1 MPRMRIGYGGPKDY
15 QHGYR
20 RPTGNLSEFER
31 LIHLMVSLQILF
43 GSRKGGLLIP
53 VLLVAIG
60 LGGWWAYKHFSG
72 PDRLLQTA
80 DRKWDSGDT
89 QLRIQAIRDY
99 KILLI
104 KKDPIDPGLHLLK
117 DGRERLYRRIVIH
130 HVLFDISAADAN
142 DWIRDAWD
150 EGFRDLGFQ
159 NEKVKKRWEEVTA
172 GLKRKLPDSSRD
184 QSKDPDRLLQQADRK
199 WDSGDTKKRIE
210 AIRDYKLLLTENDP
224 IDPDSKF
231 LNESRKRLYRL
242 IVSYHVL
249 FDIDDTETN
258 EWMRKAWE
266 EGIRDLGFQDERIN
280 KKWKEVTAGLKDSG
294 LDSTHGLDDASFS
307 PSPNQPFLG
316 GARLGLAV

>member
-1 MPRMRIGYGGPKDY
+1 MPRLRIGYGGPKEY

-20 RPTGNLSEFER
+20 RPAGNLSEFER

-43 GSRKGGLLIP
+43 GSRKGSLLIP
-53 VLLVAIG
+53 VLLVVIG
-60 LGGWWAYKHFSG
+60 VGGWWAYKHFTGS
-72 PDRLLQTA
+72 DRLLQIA
-80 DRKWDSGDT
+80 DKKWDSGDT

-104 KKDPIDPGLHLLK
+104 KKDPIDPGLNLLK

-159 NEKVKKRWEEVTA
+159 DEKVIKRWEEVTA
-172 GLKRKLPDSSRD
+172 GLKRKLPDTSRD
-184 QSKDPDRLLQQADRK
+184 VPDSDRLLQLADKK

-210 AIRDYKLLLTENDP
+210 AIRDYKHLLTRQDQA
-224 IDPDSKF
+224 DPDSALPK
-231 LNESRKRLYRL
+231 EKCERLYRI

-249 FDIDDTETN
+249 FDIDAAEAKS
-258 EWMRKAWE
+258 WMQRAWDN
-266 EGIRDLGFQDERIN
+266 GIRDPGFRDERVK
-280 KKWKEVTAGLKDSG
+280 KKWDEVTGEMKDGSF
-294 LDSTHGLDDASFS
+294 DSIPGLDDASYSPRFKSHFLATPNFS
-307 PSPNQPFLG
+307 LP
-316 GARLGLAV
+316 A